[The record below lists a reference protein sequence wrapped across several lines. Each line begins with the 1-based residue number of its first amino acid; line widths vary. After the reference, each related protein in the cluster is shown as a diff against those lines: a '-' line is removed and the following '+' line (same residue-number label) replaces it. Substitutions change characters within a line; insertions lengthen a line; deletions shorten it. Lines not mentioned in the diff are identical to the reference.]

1 MNLKPFSLLPLF
13 IFMPLSWIK
22 AIEIAFDFK
31 DPKNVNNI
39 IFQMDAPLESI
50 NGSADGISG
59 KVLFD
64 PKNPASTKG
73 KIVLEAK
80 SLHVGNPVL
89 KEHMLGKDWLH
100 VEEFPMITFN
110 LNQLKNTKKD
120 GPHITGQAQ
129 GKMNIRNVTLD
140 MEIPVKITF
149 LEGMLEKRNRVKG
162 DLLIIRSKFI
172 VKRNDFNIQADQKL
186 EKVANDIEISLNV
199 AGAAPM

>member
-1 MNLKPFSLLPLF
+1 MNSKPLSLLPLF

-100 VEEFPMITFN
+100 VEKFPMITFN

>member
-1 MNLKPFSLLPLF
+1 
-13 IFMPLSWIK
+13 
-22 AIEIAFDFK
+22 
-31 DPKNVNNI
+31 
-39 IFQMDAPLESI
+39 
-50 NGSADGISG
+50 
-59 KVLFD
+59 
-64 PKNPASTKG
+64 
-73 KIVLEAK
+73 
-80 SLHVGNPVL
+80 
-89 KEHMLGKDWLH
+89 
-100 VEEFPMITFN
+100 MITFN

>member
-100 VEEFPMITFN
+100 VEKFPMITFN
-110 LNQLKNTKKD
+110 LNQLKNTIEIEQCNNKLD
-120 GPHITGQAQ
+120 IWNG
-129 GKMNIRNVTLD
+129 TLY
-140 MEIPVKITF
+140 
-149 LEGMLEKRNRVKG
+149 G
-162 DLLIIRSKFI
+162 
-172 VKRNDFNIQADQKL
+172 DFNKAGLRRHPKIKL
-186 EKVANDIEISLNV
+186 RERHPQYMAFNMNY
-199 AGAAPM
+199 